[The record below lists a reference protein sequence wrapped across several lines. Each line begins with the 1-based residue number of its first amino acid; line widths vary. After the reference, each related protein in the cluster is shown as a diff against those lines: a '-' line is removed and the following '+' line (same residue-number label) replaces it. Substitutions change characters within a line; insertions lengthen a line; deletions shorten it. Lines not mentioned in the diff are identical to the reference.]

1 MVMNKV
7 APDLFDYVPPP
18 YRGEPPAQSHSP
30 TSLAAAESIRKV
42 IGPLHKRILEY
53 LREVEHFGGSTDE
66 EMQIN
71 LDMGANTQRPRRR
84 ELELM
89 GKIQNSGTTRRTKS
103 GREAVVWR
111 NA

>member
-1 MVMNKV
+1 MSRAVTK
-7 APDLFDYVPPP
+7 DLFDYVPPP
-18 YRGEPPAQSHSP
+18 YHGEPPAQPHSR
-30 TSLAAAESIRKV
+30 TSIAAAESIRTSV
-42 IGPLHKRILEY
+42 GPLHVRILTY
-53 LREVEHFGGSTDE
+53 LREVAHFGGSTDE

-89 GKIQNSGTTRRTKS
+89 GKIEDSGNTRPTKS

-111 NA
+111 IV